1 MSAGYKPNMKLFE
14 KQRDPD
20 LRADYSPG
28 IGREA
33 KSNKFADA
41 KQGDVTKY
49 RIGYLTVI
57 ISIRTTINRLY
68 SAQPASHVVKSAQ
81 SNAMTN
87 IPEMPV
93 CNSVMY

>member
-41 KQGDVTKY
+41 KQGDATKD
-49 RIGYLTVI
+49 RLGYLTVLV
-57 ISIRTTINRLY
+57 SIRTIR
-68 SAQPASHVVKSAQ
+68 AQ
-81 SNAMTN
+81 SA
-87 IPEMPV
+87 IPRATRVPRGKIRAE
-93 CNSVMY
+93 

>member
-1 MSAGYKPNMKLFE
+1 MSAAYKPNMKLFE

-41 KQGDVTKY
+41 KQGDATEY
-49 RIGYLTVI
+49 RFGHLTVRQRRI
-57 ISIRTTINRLY
+57 LRKCLC
-68 SAQPASHVVKSAQ
+68 A
-81 SNAMTN
+81 
-87 IPEMPV
+87 IP
-93 CNSVMY
+93 